1 MFVNLFP
8 NMYVPTVRGDDD
20 GGQWRRRGGLRS
32 SALLFFCSSVLLLLR
47 WHSLLIVIERVAMGG
62 KSSKPLRDA
71 GRAVLARRQVP
82 VEPPVHVPPQATP
95 SVQHVDMPHAH
106 HEPAP
111 AREEP
116 AHLAH
121 VPSEDKRI
129 PLQMESPAPSSSQS
143 QSQSQSS
150 TVEPPVFPE
159 QRPPSSDDFSNPSG
173 APLPPDL
180 LAAIS
185 KWQVR
190 KNVAPQVRSLTRH
203 RPHCDRP
210 S

>member
-1 MFVNLFP
+1 MFADFIRKD
-8 NMYVPTVRGDDD
+8 VRSGCP
-20 GGQWRRRGGLRS
+20 RRRRRSGSGGRRRPAS
-32 SALLFFCSSVLLLLR
+32 IVALLH
-47 WHSLLIVIERVAMGG
+47 WQQTQAIERVEMGG

-82 VEPPVHVPPQATP
+82 VESPSVHMPPQSTP
-95 SVQHVDMPHAH
+95 SMQHVDMPHAH

-116 AHLAH
+116 VRIVHE
-121 VPSEDKRI
+121 PSKHI
-129 PLQMESPAPSSSQS
+129 PLQTEPPSASSSSQS
-143 QSQSQSS
+143 SSSSSQSS

-190 KNVAPQVRSLTRH
+190 KNVAPQVR
-203 RPHCDRP
+203 
-210 S
+210 